1 MRHTYFDRMP
11 RLLTLLILTM
21 GLLMLGPKMSHAQS
35 ASSVVGTWTKDQGVA
50 RTKMTLRADHKAL
63 GEYIPDVSAPK
74 SNPVYWVA
82 DWQIEKDE
90 MCFYNPD
97 HSIHT
102 CFHLTLAA
110 DTLMLAKAVYA
121 RTSE

>member
-11 RLLTLLILTM
+11 RLLTLLVLTM
-21 GLLMLGPKMSHAQS
+21 GLLLLGPKMSHAQS
-35 ASSVVGTWTKDQGVA
+35 VTGTWTKDQGVA
-50 RTKMTLRADHKAL
+50 RTTMTLREDHKAL
-63 GEYIPDVSAPK
+63 GQYIPDVAAPK

-82 DWQIEKDE
+82 DWQIEKGE

-102 CFHLTLAA
+102 CFVLTIKA
-110 DTLMLAKAVYA
+110 DTLMLAKAVYV
-121 RTSE
+121 RSSE

>member
-11 RLLTLLILTM
+11 RMFTLLVLTM
-21 GLLMLGPKMSHAQS
+21 GLLLLGPKMSHAQS
-35 ASSVVGTWTKDQGVA
+35 SPVGTWTKDQGVA
-50 RTKMTLRADHKAL
+50 RTTMTIRADHKAL
-63 GEYIPDVSAPK
+63 GQYIPDVSAPK
-74 SNPVYWVA
+74 SNPVYWVS
-82 DWQIEKDE
+82 DWRIENDE

-102 CFHLTLAA
+102 CYTLTIGA
-110 DTLMLAKAVYA
+110 DTLMLAKAVYT